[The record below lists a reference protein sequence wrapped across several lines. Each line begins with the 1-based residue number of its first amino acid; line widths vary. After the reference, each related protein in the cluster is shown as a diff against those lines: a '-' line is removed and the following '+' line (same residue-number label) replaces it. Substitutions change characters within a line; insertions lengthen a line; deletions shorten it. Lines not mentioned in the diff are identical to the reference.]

1 MPEHSARTIAAGAPP
16 MKDSGL
22 AERLRAATELLE
34 AAVGDHALLAVLSA
48 EDRLRLIQAAGAIFC
63 PDVGGRRR
71 LIKAWQRQRK
81 TAKLQRDQNVLS
93 ETGIRTLRRKP
104 VITTPNVFPPQNFQQ
119 RVVEIEPAHR
129 EVLEPQNCYICKQNY
144 SAIHHFYDQLV
155 RLARS

>member
-1 MPEHSARTIAAGAPP
+1 MPNHSAQIIATDAPP
-16 MKDSGL
+16 MTDNGL

-34 AAVGDHALLAVLSA
+34 AAAGDRALLAILSA

-104 VITTPNVFPPQNFQQ
+104 VFITPNV
-119 RVVEIEPAHR
+119 
-129 EVLEPQNCYICKQNY
+129 
-144 SAIHHFYDQLV
+144 
-155 RLARS
+155 